1 MHDPK
6 AIAANPQERGD
17 VQTATSSATRA
28 DLHCHSSASALA
40 RLEVQR
46 AVALPECATAPREV
60 YELAKRRRMDF
71 VTITD
76 HDTIAGVLEIADEP
90 DVFVSEELTAWFAEE
105 PQAVHVLCWGI
116 TPEDHEWLQAHQ
128 RDVVACADYLHR
140 NEIACALAHPFFNVA
155 APLSAGHRRV
165 LAQLFP
171 TWETRN
177 GTRPRE
183 LNAPAALYIE
193 THGGIGVGGSDDHAG
208 IDIGRTFTEAPAAGS
223 PGEFLRHL
231 RAGRVIPCGDEGSV
245 AKWAHGALVLTARAI
260 AARSSRWNQV
270 APPNPAAILAIAES
284 IIRERAGGG
293 QRAAGLGLEDVRRLL
308 VGWLTEMELDPR
320 LEALL
325 ATLQIEEGGH
335 AALALR
341 ARRIHERKLA
351 RAMTELVDGEQS
363 GRIEQAIPALVG
375 ASLPVVPYIP
385 AGAMLARERAK
396 LVARDGDPMHVAVVA
411 DGLAHVHGVGQTLAQ
426 LRERGLRGHEI
437 DLIGTDANVDRRL
450 PAVTE
455 VELPHYPGLRLGVPS
470 LSAVAEALT
479 ERHYDLVHVCAPG
492 PAGIAAALMARVMAL
507 PLLGSYH
514 TELQAYVRTRTGDPT
529 LEATVGAIVAKFYAS
544 CAVLLSPS
552 KSADASLERLGIPTE
567 RLFRWQ
573 RGVDTARFNPSRRG
587 TTRLPG
593 RFNILYVGRMS
604 REKGVDL
611 LAEAYLEARQRDR
624 RLHLVLAG
632 RGPEEELLR
641 KRLGADAT
649 FLGWLEGD
657 ELANTYASADL
668 FVFPSTTDTFGQ
680 VILEAQASGLPV
692 LAVRAGGPTEL
703 IEDGRTGC
711 LVSPHPDEL
720 ATAIRG
726 IACRKALLQRL
737 TRGALLAVRERT
749 WERSLAELA
758 AGYARAHSDYA
769 AAAAEKPLSDRAA
782 APARTTLSPDS
793 GMRQAA

>member
-1 MHDPK
+1 
-6 AIAANPQERGD
+6 
-17 VQTATSSATRA
+17 
-28 DLHCHSSASALA
+28 
-40 RLEVQR
+40 
-46 AVALPECATAPREV
+46 
-60 YELAKRRRMDF
+60 
-71 VTITD
+71 
-76 HDTIAGVLEIADEP
+76 
-90 DVFVSEELTAWFAEE
+90 
-105 PQAVHVLCWGI
+105 
-116 TPEDHEWLQAHQ
+116 
-128 RDVVACADYLHR
+128 
-140 NEIACALAHPFFNVA
+140 
-155 APLSAGHRRV
+155 
-165 LAQLFP
+165 
-171 TWETRN
+171 
-177 GTRPRE
+177 
-183 LNAPAALYIE
+183 
-193 THGGIGVGGSDDHAG
+193 
-208 IDIGRTFTEAPAAGS
+208 
-223 PGEFLRHL
+223 
-231 RAGRVIPCGDEGSV
+231 
-245 AKWAHGALVLTARAI
+245 
-260 AARSSRWNQV
+260 
-270 APPNPAAILAIAES
+270 
-284 IIRERAGGG
+284 
-293 QRAAGLGLEDVRRLL
+293 
-308 VGWLTEMELDPR
+308 
-320 LEALL
+320 
-325 ATLQIEEGGH
+325 
-335 AALALR
+335 
-341 ARRIHERKLA
+341 
-351 RAMTELVDGEQS
+351 MTELVDGERS
-363 GRIEQAIPALVG
+363 GRIEQAISALVG

-426 LRERGLRGHEI
+426 LRERGLKGHEI

-544 CAVLLSPS
+544 CAVVLSPS

-567 RLFRWQ
+567 RVFRWQ
-573 RGVDTARFNPSRRG
+573 RGVDTTRFNPSRRG

-641 KRLGADAT
+641 QRLGADAT

-703 IEDGRTGC
+703 IEDARTGC

-758 AGYARAHSDYA
+758 AGYARAHSDRA
-769 AAAAEKPLSDRAA
+769 AAAAGKPLSDRAA

>member
-1 MHDPK
+1 MHDFK
-6 AIAANPQERGD
+6 TIAADPRERGC
-17 VQTATSSATRA
+17 VQTATTSATRA

-46 AVALPECATAPREV
+46 AVALPECATPPQEV

-76 HDTIAGVLEIADEP
+76 HDTIHGVLEIADQP

-116 TPEDHEWLQAHQ
+116 TPDDHEWLQAHQ

-155 APLSAGHRRV
+155 APLSSAHRRV

-183 LNAPAALYIE
+183 LNAPAALYID
-193 THGGIGVGGSDDHAG
+193 THGGTGVGGSDDHAG
-208 IDIGRTFTEAPAAGS
+208 IDIGRTFTEAAGAGS
-223 PGEFLRHL
+223 PAEFLQHL
-231 RAGRVIPCGDEGSV
+231 RAGRVTPCGDEGSV
-245 AKWAHGALVLTARAI
+245 ARWAHGALVLTARAM
-260 AARSSRWNQV
+260 AARSSQWNQA
-270 APPNPAAILAIAES
+270 APPDPGAILALAEN
-284 IIRERAGGG
+284 IIRERVGGG
-293 QRAAGLGLEDVRRLL
+293 ERATGLGLENVRRLL
-308 VGWLTEMELDPR
+308 LGWLREMELDPR
-320 LEALL
+320 LDALL
-325 ATLQIEEGGH
+325 RTLQGEETGH

-351 RAMTELVDGEQS
+351 RAMTQLVDGERS

-375 ASLPVVPYIP
+375 ALLPVVPYIP
-385 AGAMLARERAK
+385 ASAMLAGERAK
-396 LVARDGDPMHVAVVA
+396 LVARDGDPTHVAVVA

-426 LRERGLRGHEI
+426 LRERGLRGYEI

-455 VELPHYPGLRLGVPS
+455 IELPHYPGLSLGVPS

-492 PAGIAAALMARVMAL
+492 PAGIAAALMTRVMAL

-514 TELQAYVRTRTGDPT
+514 TELQAYVRTRTGDST
-529 LEATVGAIVAKFYAS
+529 LEATVGAVMATFYAS
-544 CAVLLSPS
+544 CAVVLSPS
-552 KSADASLERLGIPTE
+552 NSADASLERFGIPRE
-567 RLFRWQ
+567 RILRWQ
-573 RGVDTARFNPSRRG
+573 RGVDTMRFSPARRG

-593 RFNILYVGRMS
+593 RFNILYVGRIS

-611 LAEAYLEARQRDR
+611 LADAYLEAHQRDR

-632 RGPEEELLR
+632 RGPEEEDLR
-641 KRLGADAT
+641 KRLGARAT

-668 FVFPSTTDTFGQ
+668 LVFPSTTDTFGQ

-711 LVSPHPDEL
+711 LVSPHPEEL

-726 IACRKALLQRL
+726 IAGRKALLRRL
-737 TRGALLAVRERT
+737 TSGALLAVRERT

-758 AGYARAHSDYA
+758 AGYAHALSDRGA
-769 AAAAEKPLSDRAA
+769 AAAGKFLSDRA
-782 APARTTLSPDS
+782 TLSGGKTPHPDS
-793 GMRQAA
+793 GIRQAA